1 MFSLLSV
8 HNTRRVLA
16 LHCVMDFSFLGQT
29 GVRVSRL
36 GFGTMSF
43 GGDADSDE
51 SARMYAACRNAGI
64 NLFDCA
70 DVYSQGRA
78 ESILGKLIAHEREQ
92 IVLTS
97 KVGFPAGVDPSA
109 PNACGGSRYHLVHA
123 CEASLRRLGTDRI
136 DVYFVHRFDPR
147 TALEETL
154 RGIESLVQSGKV
166 LYPAVSN
173 FAAYQTQR
181 ALDLQ
186 AQAGWAKL
194 VAIQPMYNLL
204 KRQAEVE
211 LLPMARDNQL
221 GVLPYSPLA
230 AGLLSGKYTAEQPP
244 EEGRMLTS
252 KNYQVRYA
260 GVNARQVA
268 FDFVGVAQ
276 RLGVEPAALAVAWV
290 KAHPAVTAPLLGA
303 RNVTQLKACLGAADL
318 TLDDATY
325 QELSALTPAPAQ
337 ATDRN
342 DDGTEHDL
350 WKR

>member
-1 MFSLLSV
+1 METV
-8 HNTRRVLA
+8 
-16 LHCVMDFSFLGQT
+16 FLGQT

-43 GGDADSDE
+43 GGDADAEE
-51 SARMYAACRNAGI
+51 SGRLYAACREAGV

-70 DVYSQGRA
+70 DTYSQGRA
-78 ESILGKLIAHEREQ
+78 EEILGKLIAHERDQ

-97 KVGFPAGVDPSA
+97 KFSFPAGPTPKD
-109 PNACGGSRYHLVHA
+109 PNACGASRYHLVRA
-123 CEASLRRLGTDRI
+123 CEASLKRLGTDRI

-147 TALEETL
+147 TDLEETL
-154 RGIESLVQSGKV
+154 RGLELLVQSGKI

-181 ALDLQ
+181 ALDIAERQ
-186 AQAGWAKL
+186 GWARL

-211 LLPMARDNQL
+211 LLPMARDNGI

-230 AGLLSGKYTAEQPP
+230 AGLLSGKYSGERTPT
-244 EEGRMLTS
+244 EGRML
-252 KNYQVRYA
+252 RIGA
-260 GVNARQVA
+260 PA
-268 FDFVGVAQ
+268 
-276 RLGVEPAALAVAWV
+276 AALAIAWV
-290 KAHPAVTAPLLGA
+290 GAHPAVTAPLLGA
-303 RNVTQLKACLGAADL
+303 RNVTQLKACLEAAAIRLDPGEYAEIANL
-318 TLDDATY
+318 T
-325 QELSALTPAPAQ
+325 QAPSP

>member
-1 MFSLLSV
+1 METV
-8 HNTRRVLA
+8 
-16 LHCVMDFSFLGQT
+16 FLGQT

-43 GGDADSDE
+43 GGDADAEE
-51 SARMYAACRNAGI
+51 SGRLYAACREAGV

-70 DVYSQGRA
+70 DTYSQGRA
-78 ESILGKLIAHEREQ
+78 EEILGKLIAHERDQ

-97 KVGFPAGVDPSA
+97 KFSFPAGPTPKD
-109 PNACGGSRYHLVHA
+109 PNACGASRYHLVRA
-123 CEASLRRLGTDRI
+123 CEASLKRLGTDRI

-147 TALEETL
+147 TDLEETL
-154 RGIESLVQSGKV
+154 RGLELLVQSGKI

-181 ALDLQ
+181 ALDIAERQ
-186 AQAGWAKL
+186 GWARL

-211 LLPMARDNQL
+211 LLPMARDNGI

-230 AGLLSGKYTAEQPP
+230 AGLLSGKYSGERTPA
-244 EEGRMLTS
+244 EGRMLTS

-260 GVNARQVA
+260 ATDARRVA
-268 FDFVGVAQ
+268 SQFVQIAERIGA
-276 RLGVEPAALAVAWV
+276 PAAALAIAWV
-290 KAHPAVTAPLLGA
+290 AAHPAVTAPLLGA
-303 RNVTQLKACLGAADL
+303 RNVTQLKACLEAAAIRLDPGEYAEIANL
-318 TLDDATY
+318 T
-325 QELSALTPAPAQ
+325 QAPSP